1 MTDQPITTVRGY
13 NLAAIHRQYGN
24 FILDCIRLSGV
35 SSVDDALDIRQDVYL
50 GLFRR
55 SISAKLPDSQSLAG
69 YIKRATQHATT
80 DFRKSQCREK
90 ILFDWTNDEHDDVIG
105 YKMNDVSFTN
115 WLNTNREI
123 ESRILKAIDFLN
135 QYSPTEGISMSMVIA
150 DVYDGKT
157 AEEIAERFDT
167 KQGTVFSWI
176 SRFRE
181 DLRHHLKMR

>member
-1 MTDQPITTVRGY
+1 MIEPIKTLRGY
-13 NLAAIHRQYGN
+13 NLATIHRQYGN

-35 SSVDDALDIRQDVYL
+35 SSIDDALDIRQDVYL
-50 GLFRR
+50 RLFRR
-55 SISAKLPDSQSLAG
+55 SISDQLPDSQSLAG

-80 DFRKSQCREK
+80 DFRKSQCRET

-105 YKMNDVSFTN
+105 YKMDDVSFTN

-123 ESRILKAIDFLN
+123 ESRILKAIEFLS
-135 QYSPTEGISMSMVIA
+135 QYSPASGVSMSMVIA

-157 AEEIAERFDT
+157 AEEIAERFET
-167 KQGTVFSWI
+167 KSGTVFSWI

-181 DLRHHLKMR
+181 DLRKHMRRL